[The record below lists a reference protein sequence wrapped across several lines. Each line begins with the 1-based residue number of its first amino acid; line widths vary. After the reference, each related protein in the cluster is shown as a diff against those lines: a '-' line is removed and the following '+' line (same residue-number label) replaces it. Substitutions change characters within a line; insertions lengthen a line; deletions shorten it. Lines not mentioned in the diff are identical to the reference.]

1 MALEGKVCYFTFGR
15 FQPPT
20 TGHKENF
27 DGLKRAA
34 GSHDYRIYISQSC
47 DGGSSGAKNKGQ
59 NPLPPDIKLEYMNKM
74 FPEHRGKIFSGPKQP
89 VEILQDLM
97 MAGYDEVVF
106 LVGSDRV
113 SAMQFL
119 HKYNG
124 KDFSFR
130 KIDIQSSGSRD
141 ADGDTFAI
149 SGTKMRRAAFAG
161 DFKTFRSG
169 IPSALKDAD
178 CKKLMNEIKSRLPD
192 NFK

>member
-1 MALEGKVCYFTFGR
+1 MALNCKTCYFTFGR

-27 DGLKRAA
+27 AGVKAAA
-34 GSHDYRIYISQSC
+34 GGHDYRIYISQTV
-47 DGGSSGAKNKGQ
+47 DKKGS
-59 NPLPPDIKLEYMNKM
+59 NPLPPDRKLFYMNKM
-74 FPEHRGKIFSGPKQP
+74 FPEHKGKIFSGPKQP
-89 VEILQDLM
+89 VAILQELM
-97 MAGYDEVVF
+97 MAGYNEVVF

-130 KIDIQSSGSRD
+130 KIEIKSSGSRD

-149 SGTKMRRAAFAG
+149 SGTKMRRAAHAG
-161 DFKTFRSG
+161 DFTTFRKG
-169 IPSALKDAD
+169 IPRSLNDSD
-178 CKKLMNEIKSRLPD
+178 CRSLMNEIKAALPKD
-192 NFK
+192 YK

>member
-1 MALEGKVCYFTFGR
+1 MALNCNTCYFTFGR

-27 DGLKRAA
+27 AGVKREA
-34 GSHDYRIYISQSC
+34 GNHDYRIYISQTV
-47 DGGSSGAKNKGQ
+47 DTKGS
-59 NPLPPDIKLEYMNKM
+59 NPLPPDRKLYYMNKM
-74 FPEHRGKIFSGPKQP
+74 FPEHKGKIYSGPKQP
-89 VEILQDLM
+89 VAILQDLM
-97 MAGYDEVVF
+97 LAGYNEVVF

-130 KIDIQSSGSRD
+130 KIEIKSSGSRD

-149 SGTKMRRAAFAG
+149 SGTKMRRAAHAN
-161 DFKTFRSG
+161 DFDTFRKG
-169 IPSALKDAD
+169 IPRALNDND
-178 CKKLMNEIKSRLPD
+178 CRALMGEIKAALPK

>member
-1 MALEGKVCYFTFGR
+1 MALDGKVCYFTFGR

-27 DGLKRAA
+27 AGVKQAA
-34 GSHDYRIYISQSC
+34 GRDDYRIYISQTV
-47 DGGSSGAKNKGQ
+47 DTKGS
-59 NPLPPDIKLEYMNKM
+59 NPLPPDRKKFYMDKM
-74 FPEHRGKIFSGPKQP
+74 FPEHRGKIFSGPREP
-89 VEILQDLM
+89 VAILQDLM

-119 HKYNG
+119 HRYNG

-130 KIDIQSSGSRD
+130 KIDIKSSGSRD

-149 SGTKMRRAAFAG
+149 SGTKMRRAAFAR

-169 IPSALKDAD
+169 IPTSLNDSD
-178 CKKLMNEIKSRLPD
+178 CKKMMMEIAENLPV

>member
-20 TGHKENF
+20 TGHKDNF
-27 DGLKRAA
+27 DGVKRAA
-34 GSHDYRIYISQSC
+34 GKHDYRIYISQTV
-47 DGGSSGAKNKGQ
+47 DLKGS
-59 NPLPPDIKLEYMNKM
+59 NPLPPDRKKFYMDKM
-74 FPEHRGKIFSGPKQP
+74 FPEHKGKIFSGPKQP
-89 VEILQDLM
+89 VAILQDLM
-97 MAGYDEVVF
+97 LAGYDEVVF

-130 KIDIQSSGSRD
+130 KIDIVSSGSRD

-149 SGTKMRRAAFAG
+149 SGTKMRRAAFAN
-161 DFKTFRSG
+161 DFDTFRKG
-169 IPSALKDAD
+169 IPRALNDND
-178 CKKLMNEIKSRLPD
+178 CRTLMSEIAAALPK

>member
-1 MALEGKVCYFTFGR
+1 ME
-15 FQPPT
+15 
-20 TGHKENF
+20 
-27 DGLKRAA
+27 
-34 GSHDYRIYISQSC
+34 
-47 DGGSSGAKNKGQ
+47 
-59 NPLPPDIKLEYMNKM
+59 KM
-74 FPEHRGKIFSGPKQP
+74 FPEHRGKIYSGPKQP

-97 MAGYDEVVF
+97 LAGYDEVVF

-124 KDFSFR
+124 TEFSFR
-130 KIDIQSSGSRD
+130 RIEIQSSGSRD

-149 SGTKMRRAAFAG
+149 SGTKMRRAAFAN

-169 IPSALKDAD
+169 IPRALSDKD
-178 CKKLMNEIKSRLPD
+178 CQKLMSEIAASLPK

>member
-1 MALEGKVCYFTFGR
+1 MALNCNKCYFTFGR

-27 DGLKRAA
+27 AGVKSAA
-34 GSHDYRIYISQSC
+34 GGHDYRIYISQTV
-47 DGGSSGAKNKGQ
+47 DKKGS
-59 NPLPPDIKLEYMNKM
+59 NPLPPERKLYYMNKM
-74 FPEHRGKIFSGPKQP
+74 FPEHKGKIFSGPKQP
-89 VEILQDLM
+89 VAILQDLM
-97 MAGYDEVVF
+97 LAGYNEVVF

-124 KDFSFR
+124 TEFSFR
-130 KIDIQSSGSRD
+130 KIEIQSSGSRD

-161 DFKTFRSG
+161 DFETFRKG
-169 IPSALKDAD
+169 IPRALNDRDCRALMAEIADA
-178 CKKLMNEIKSRLPD
+178 LPK

>member
-1 MALEGKVCYFTFGR
+1 MALDGKVCYFTFGR

-27 DGLKRAA
+27 DGVKRAA
-34 GSHDYRIYISQSC
+34 GKHDYRIYISQTV
-47 DGGSSGAKNKGQ
+47 DKKGS
-59 NPLPPDIKLEYMNKM
+59 NPLPPDRKLYYMNKM

-130 KIDIQSSGSRD
+130 KIDIMSSGSRD

-161 DFKTFRSG
+161 DIKLFRQG
-169 IPSALKDAD
+169 IPRALNDRD
-178 CKKLMNEIKSRLPD
+178 CNALMVEIAANLPA

>member
-1 MALEGKVCYFTFGR
+1 MALDGKVCYFTFGR

-27 DGLKRAA
+27 DGVKRAA
-34 GSHDYRIYISQSC
+34 GSNDYRIYISQTV
-47 DGGSSGAKNKGQ
+47 DKKGS
-59 NPLPPDIKLEYMNKM
+59 NPLPPDRKKYYMDKM
-74 FPEHRGKIFSGPKQP
+74 FPEHRGKIFSGPRQP

-149 SGTKMRRAAFAG
+149 SGTKMRRAAAAG
-161 DFKTFRSG
+161 DFKLFRSG
-169 IPSALKDAD
+169 IPRALNDRD
-178 CKKLMNEIKSRLPD
+178 CRALMDEIALNLPA
-192 NFK
+192 NYK

>member
-1 MALEGKVCYFTFGR
+1 MALNCKTCYFTFGR

-20 TGHKENF
+20 IGHAENF
-27 DGLKRAA
+27 KGVKREA
-34 GSHDYRIYISQSC
+34 GTHDYRIYISQTV
-47 DGGSSGAKNKGQ
+47 DKKGS
-59 NPLPPDIKLEYMNKM
+59 NPLPPERKLYYMNKM

-89 VEILQDLM
+89 VAILQDLM
-97 MAGYDEVVF
+97 LAGYNEVVF

-124 KDFSFR
+124 TEFSFR
-130 KIDIQSSGSRD
+130 KIDIKSSGSRD

-149 SGTKMRRAAFAG
+149 SGTKMRRAAFAN
-161 DFKTFRSG
+161 DFDTFRKG
-169 IPSALKDAD
+169 IPRALNDRDCRALMQEIKDA
-178 CKKLMNEIKSRLPD
+178 LPK

>member
-1 MALEGKVCYFTFGR
+1 MALNCKTCYFTFGR

-20 TGHKENF
+20 TGHQANF
-27 DGLKRAA
+27 DGVKRAA
-34 GSHDYRIYISQSC
+34 GSHDYRIYISQTV
-47 DGGSSGAKNKGQ
+47 DKKGS
-59 NPLPPDIKLEYMNKM
+59 NPLPPDRKLYYMNKM
-74 FPEHRGKIFSGPKQP
+74 FPEHRGKIYSGPRQP
-89 VEILQDLM
+89 VEILQDIM
-97 MAGYDEVVF
+97 MAGYNEVVF

-130 KIDIQSSGSRD
+130 KIEIKSSGSRD

-149 SGTKMRRAAFAG
+149 SGTKMRRAAHAN

-169 IPSALKDAD
+169 IPRALNDND
-178 CKKLMNEIKSRLPD
+178 CRALMTEIVANLPA

>member
-1 MALEGKVCYFTFGR
+1 MATHLSGKTCYFTFGR

-27 DGLKRAA
+27 AGVKQAA
-34 GSHDYRIYISQSC
+34 GTNDYRIYISQTV
-47 DGGSSGAKNKGQ
+47 DTKGS
-59 NPLPPDIKLEYMNKM
+59 NPLPPDRKLYYMEKM
-74 FPEHRGKIFSGPKQP
+74 FPEHRGKIHSGPKQP

-97 MAGYDEVVF
+97 LAGYDEVVF

-130 KIDIQSSGSRD
+130 KISIESSGSRD

-169 IPSALKDAD
+169 IPRALNDND
-178 CKKLMNEIKSRLPD
+178 CRALMSEITANLPK

>member
-1 MALEGKVCYFTFGR
+1 MSGLICKKCYFTFGR

-27 DGLKRAA
+27 DGVKRIA
-34 GSHDYRIYISQSC
+34 GDRDYRIYISQTV
-47 DGGSSGAKNKGQ
+47 DTKGS
-59 NPLPPDIKLEYMNKM
+59 NPLPPDRKLYWMNKM
-74 FPEHRGKIFSGPKQP
+74 LPEHRGKIFSGPRDP
-89 VEILQDLM
+89 VAIMVDLM
-97 MAGYDEVVF
+97 MAGYDEVIF

-124 KDFSFR
+124 KDFTFR
-130 KIDIQSSGSRD
+130 SIDIQSSGSRD

-149 SGTKMRRAAFAG
+149 SGTKMRRAAFAN

-169 IPSALKDAD
+169 IPRALNDKD
-178 CKKLMNEIKSRLPD
+178 CNSLMLEIASNLPK

>member
-1 MALEGKVCYFTFGR
+1 MALNCKTCYFTFGR

-20 TGHKENF
+20 TGHAENF
-27 DGLKRAA
+27 AGVKREA
-34 GSHDYRIYISQSC
+34 GSHDYRIYISQTV
-47 DGGSSGAKNKGQ
+47 DGKGS
-59 NPLPPDIKLEYMNKM
+59 NPLSPDRKLYYMNKM

-89 VEILQDLM
+89 VAILQDLM
-97 MAGYDEVVF
+97 LAGYNEVVF

-130 KIDIQSSGSRD
+130 KIEIRSSGSRD

-161 DFKTFRSG
+161 DFTTFRKG
-169 IPSALKDAD
+169 IPRALNDRDCRALMAEIADA
-178 CKKLMNEIKSRLPD
+178 LPD

>member
-1 MALEGKVCYFTFGR
+1 MALDGKVCYFTFGR

-20 TGHKENF
+20 TGHKQNF
-27 DGLKRAA
+27 DGVKRAA
-34 GSHDYRIYISQSC
+34 GQHDYRIYISQTV
-47 DGGSSGAKNKGQ
+47 DKKGS
-59 NPLPPDIKLEYMNKM
+59 NPLPPDRKLFYMNKM
-74 FPEHRGKIFSGPKQP
+74 FSEHRGKIFSGPKQP
-89 VEILQDLM
+89 VAILQDIM

-130 KIDIQSSGSRD
+130 KIEIKSSGSRD

-149 SGTKMRRAAFAG
+149 SGTKMRRAAHAG

-169 IPSALKDAD
+169 IPSALMDRD
-178 CKKLMNEIKSRLPD
+178 CAALMAEIAANLPA

>member
-1 MALEGKVCYFTFGR
+1 MALNCNKCYFTFGR

-20 TGHKENF
+20 TGHAENF
-27 DGLKRAA
+27 RGVKSAA
-34 GSHDYRIYISQSC
+34 GRNDYRIYISQSV
-47 DGGSSGAKNKGQ
+47 DNKGT
-59 NPLPPDIKLEYMNKM
+59 NPLPPDRKLYYMNKM
-74 FPEHRGKIFSGPKQP
+74 FPEHKGKIFSGPREP
-89 VEILQDLM
+89 VAIMQDLM
-97 MAGYDEVVF
+97 LGGYNEVVF

-130 KIDIQSSGSRD
+130 KIDIKSSGSRD

-149 SGTKMRRAAFAG
+149 SGTKMRRAAHVG

-169 IPSALKDAD
+169 IPRALNDND
-178 CKKLMNEIKSRLPD
+178 CRALMVEIAANLPK

>member
-1 MALEGKVCYFTFGR
+1 MALNCKTCYFTFGR

-20 TGHKENF
+20 TGHKDNF
-27 DGLKRAA
+27 AGVKAAA
-34 GSHDYRIYISQSC
+34 GGHDYRIYISQTV
-47 DGGSSGAKNKGQ
+47 DKKGS
-59 NPLPPDIKLEYMNKM
+59 NPLPPDRKLFYMNKM

-89 VEILQDLM
+89 VAILQELM
-97 MAGYDEVVF
+97 LAGYNEVVF

-130 KIDIQSSGSRD
+130 KIEIKSSGSRD

-149 SGTKMRRAAFAG
+149 SGTKMRRAAHAG
-161 DFKTFRSG
+161 DFTTFRKG
-169 IPSALKDAD
+169 IPRSLSDSD
-178 CKKLMNEIKSRLPD
+178 CRSLMNEIKAALPKD
-192 NFK
+192 YK

>member
-1 MALEGKVCYFTFGR
+1 MALTGKVCYFTFGR

-27 DGLKRAA
+27 A
-34 GSHDYRIYISQSC
+34 GVKQSAGQNDYRIYISQSY
-47 DGGSSGAKNKGQ
+47 DGGSGPKNKGQ
-59 NPLPPDIKLEYMNKM
+59 NPLPADRKLYYMEKM
-74 FPEHRGKIFSGPKQP
+74 FPEHKGKIYSGPKQP

-97 MAGYDEVVF
+97 LAGYDEVVF

-130 KIDIQSSGSRD
+130 NIEIQSSGSRD

-169 IPSALKDAD
+169 IPRALNDKE
-178 CKKLMNEIKSRLPD
+178 CMNLMNEIQSRLPKT
-192 NFK
+192 FK

>member
-1 MALEGKVCYFTFGR
+1 MALNCKTCYFTFGR

-20 TGHKENF
+20 TGHAENF
-27 DGLKRAA
+27 RGVKAAA
-34 GSHDYRIYISQSC
+34 GGHDYRIYISQTV
-47 DGGSSGAKNKGQ
+47 DKKGS
-59 NPLPPDIKLEYMNKM
+59 NPLLPDRKLYYMNKM
-74 FPEHRGKIFSGPKQP
+74 FPEHRGKIYSGPRQP
-89 VEILQDLM
+89 VEILQHIM
-97 MAGYDEVVF
+97 MDGYNEVVF

-130 KIDIQSSGSRD
+130 KIEIKSSGSRD

-149 SGTKMRRAAFAG
+149 SGTKMRRAAHAG

-169 IPSALKDAD
+169 IPTALMDTD
-178 CKKLMNEIKSRLPD
+178 CAALMAEIAANLPA

>member
-1 MALEGKVCYFTFGR
+1 MAIGKCCYFTFGR

-27 DGLKRAA
+27 DGVKQAA
-34 GSHDYRIYISQSC
+34 GSHDYRIYISQTV
-47 DGGSSGAKNKGQ
+47 DTKGS
-59 NPLPPDIKLEYMNKM
+59 NPLPPDVKLSYMNKM
-74 FPEHRGKIFSGPKQP
+74 FPEHRGKIYSGPKQP

-97 MAGYDEVVF
+97 LAGYDEVVF

-130 KIDIQSSGSRD
+130 NIEIQSSGSRD

-169 IPSALKDAD
+169 IPRALNDKE
-178 CKKLMNEIKSRLPD
+178 CMNLMNEIKSRLPKT
-192 NFK
+192 FK

>member
-1 MALEGKVCYFTFGR
+1 MALDCNTCYFTFGR

-20 TGHKENF
+20 TGHAENF
-27 DGLKRAA
+27 AGVKREA
-34 GSHDYRIYISQSC
+34 GSHDYRIYISQTV
-47 DGGSSGAKNKGQ
+47 DKKGS
-59 NPLPPDIKLEYMNKM
+59 NPLLPDRKLYYMNKM
-74 FPEHRGKIFSGPKQP
+74 FPEHRGKIYSGPRQP
-89 VEILQDLM
+89 VEILQHIM
-97 MAGYDEVVF
+97 MDGYNEVVF

-130 KIDIQSSGSRD
+130 KIEIKSSGSRD

-149 SGTKMRRAAFAG
+149 SGTKMRRAAHAG

-169 IPSALKDAD
+169 IPSALRDQD
-178 CKKLMNEIKSRLPD
+178 CAALMAEIAANLPA

>member
-1 MALEGKVCYFTFGR
+1 MALDGKVCYFTFGR

-27 DGLKRAA
+27 DGVKRAA
-34 GSHDYRIYISQSC
+34 GMNDYRIYISQTV
-47 DGGSSGAKNKGQ
+47 DTKGT
-59 NPLPPDIKLEYMNKM
+59 NPLLPNRKLFYMNKM
-74 FPEHRGKIFSGPKQP
+74 FPTHRGNIYSGPKQP
-89 VEILQDLM
+89 VAAMQDLM
-97 MAGYDEVVF
+97 LAGYDEVVF

-130 KIDIQSSGSRD
+130 KIDIKSSGSRD

-149 SGTKMRRAAFAG
+149 SGTKMRRAAYSVE
-161 DFKTFRSG
+161 FKTFRSG
-169 IPSALKDAD
+169 IPKALNDND
-178 CKKLMNEIKSRLPD
+178 CSSLMLEIAANLPK